1 MNNELETLNLEPGT
15 LNLEPEYQVIFATS
29 MIAPELNT
37 PEFTVGEYYTES
49 NKSLKNV

>member
-1 MNNELETLNLEPGT
+1 MKPETGSDEP
-15 LNLEPEYQVIFATS
+15 NYQVIFATS

>member
-1 MNNELETLNLEPGT
+1 MHIVLLL
-15 LNLEPEYQVIFATS
+15 IRFATS